1 MALAYLSLGSNQQP
15 LEHLPLAVAQLQV
28 RFGDLRVS
36 PLYRTPAVGFE
47 GPDFLNAAV
56 ILETSLGPAEL
67 NDWLHA
73 LEDAHGRRRDVPRFS
88 DRPLDIDI
96 VFYDSMQLRGA
107 NHLEIP
113 RPELRHAFVLKPL
126 FDLAPD
132 YRVPGDGRTLAELWR
147 AHPEFAQPPETVPW
161 PDNAWGV

>member
-1 MALAYLSLGSNQQP
+1 MPTAYLSLGSNQQP
-15 LEHLPLAVAQLQV
+15 LEHLPRALAEMRAH
-28 RFGDLRVS
+28 FGRLRVS

-56 ILETSLGPAEL
+56 ILETSLGPEVL
-67 NDWLHA
+67 DDWLHA
-73 LEDAHGRRRDVPRFS
+73 LEDAHGRRRDLPRFS

-96 VFYDSMQLRGA
+96 VFYEQLQLRGPG
-107 NHLEIP
+107 NLEIP

-126 FDLAPD
+126 ADLAPEF
-132 YRVPGDGRTLAELWR
+132 RVPGDGRTLGELWR

-161 PDNAWGV
+161 PDAAGGV

>member
-1 MALAYLSLGSNQQP
+1 MPTAYLSLGSNQQP

-28 RFGDLRVS
+28 RFGELRVS
-36 PLYRTPAVGFE
+36 PLYRTPAVGFD

-56 ILETSLGPAEL
+56 ILETTLGPAGL
-67 NDWLHA
+67 NEWLHA

-96 VFYDSMQLRGA
+96 VFYENRQVRGA
-107 NHLEIP
+107 DHLEIP
-113 RPELRHAFVLKPL
+113 REELRHAFVLKPL

-132 YRVPGDGRTLAELWR
+132 FRVPGDGRTLAELWR
-147 AHPEFAQPPETVPW
+147 AHAEFATPPETVSW
-161 PDNAWGV
+161 PDDTWGV

>member
-1 MALAYLSLGSNQQP
+1 MPTAYLSLGSNQQP

-56 ILETSLGPAEL
+56 ILETSLGPAGL
-67 NDWLHA
+67 SDWLHA

-96 VFYDSMQLRGA
+96 VFYDFVQMRGPE
-107 NHLEIP
+107 NLEIP

-132 YRVPGDGRTLAELWR
+132 FRVPGDGRSLGELWR

-161 PDNAWGV
+161 PDDGWGV

>member
-1 MALAYLSLGSNQQP
+1 MATAYLSLGSNQQP
-15 LEHLPLAVAQLQV
+15 LEHLARALVELRD
-28 RFGDLRVS
+28 RFGALQVS

-56 ILETSLGPAEL
+56 VLETSLGPAGL

-73 LEDAHGRRRDVPRFS
+73 LEDAHGRRRDRPRFS

-96 VFYDSMQLRGA
+96 VFYDQLKLRGPG
-107 NHLEIP
+107 HLEIP
-113 RPELRHAFVLKPL
+113 REELRHAFVLKPL
-126 FDLAPD
+126 FDLAPE

-147 AHPEFAQPPETVPW
+147 AHAEFSRPPATVPW
-161 PDNAWGV
+161 PEAAGGA